1 MENPESTKKSAL
13 IVAVSGYFI
22 TPFMGSSINVA
33 LPAIA
38 QTFHID
44 AVLLSW
50 IATAYLLAIGVTLVP
65 MGRLSDIYGRKKI
78 MVLGFSFF
86 TMASLFSALSWSVY
100 ALIVFRIIQG
110 IGSGMFFGTTMAIL
124 TSVYPP
130 GERGKVLGI
139 TVSAVYIGLSSGPF
153 IGGILTTQIGWRS
166 LFALTFLLSFSVL
179 GLIFMKLKGEWA
191 EAKGESFDIWGSLL
205 YGLSLIILIV
215 GFSLLPDKKSI
226 GLILLSV
233 SGFIAFVVLEKR
245 VASPVFQMDLL
256 HHNKVFA
263 LSNLAALIHYSS
275 TFAVTFLLSL
285 YLQYIKSLNAQTAG
299 LILMAQPVMMALFS
313 PLAGKISDRIE
324 PRLIS
329 SAGMALTFCGLILFT
344 RLTGDTHLIYIVAT
358 LLLLGFGFALFSSPN
373 MNAIMSSVER
383 RFLGVASGSAGTMRV
398 LGQLFSMGIATLVLA
413 VILGR
418 VPITAAVYPQL
429 IKSIKFALMIFSGL
443 TFAGIF
449 ASLSRG
455 NVRQQQK
462 RSG

>member
-1 MENPESTKKSAL
+1 MEYLKSTQKSAL
-13 IVAVSGYFI
+13 IIAVTGYFI

-38 QTFHID
+38 RAFQAN
-44 AVLLSW
+44 AVQLSW
-50 IATAYLLAIGVTLVP
+50 IAMSYLLAIGVTLVP

-78 MVLGFSFF
+78 MAFGFLLFMI
-86 TMASLFSALSWSVY
+86 TSLLSALSWSVHS
-100 ALIVFRIIQG
+100 LILFRIIQG

-130 GERGKVLGI
+130 GERGKIIGI

-166 LFALTFLLSFSVL
+166 LFVLTFLISFSVV
-179 GLIFMKLKGEWA
+179 GLIFLKLKGEWA
-191 EAKGESFDIWGSLL
+191 EAKGESFDVWGSLV
-205 YGLSLIILIV
+205 YSLALILLTL

-226 GLILLSV
+226 GLILLGF
-233 SGFIAFVVLEKR
+233 SGFIAFVALEKR

-256 HHNKVFA
+256 LHNKVFA

-285 YLQYIKSLNAQTAG
+285 YLQYIKALNAQTAG
-299 LILMAQPVMMALFS
+299 MILMAQPVVMALFS

-329 SAGMALTFCGLILFT
+329 SAGMALTFCGLMLFT
-344 RLTGDTHLIYIVAT
+344 RLTAETHFIYIIAT
-358 LLLLGFGFALFSSPN
+358 LLLLGFGFAAFSSPN
-373 MNAIMSSVER
+373 MNAIMSSVEH
-383 RFLGVASGSAGTMRV
+383 RFLGVASGLAGTMRV

-413 VILGR
+413 LIMGR
-418 VPITAAVYPQL
+418 VSITAAVYPEL
-429 IKSIKFALMIFSGL
+429 IKSMKIALMIFSGL

-449 ASLSRG
+449 ASLTRG
-455 NVRQQQK
+455 NVRK
-462 RSG
+462 P

>member
-1 MENPESTKKSAL
+1 MEQQKTTQKSAL
-13 IVAVSGYFI
+13 IVAVTGYFI

-50 IATAYLLAIGVTLVP
+50 IPTAYLLAIGVTLVP

-78 MVLGFSFF
+78 MVLGFSAFSI
-86 TMASLFSALSWSVY
+86 ASLMSTLAWSAY
-100 ALIVFRIIQG
+100 ALIFFRIIQG
-110 IGSGMFFGTTMAIL
+110 VGSGMFFGTTMAIL
-124 TSVYPP
+124 ISIYPP

-153 IGGILTTQIGWRS
+153 IGGILTTQISWRG
-166 LFALTFLLSFSVL
+166 LFALTFVLSVAVV

-191 EAKGESFDIWGSLL
+191 EAKGESFDIWGSLV
-205 YGLSLIILIV
+205 YGLALILLIA
-215 GFSLLPDKKSI
+215 GFSLLPDPKSLY
-226 GLILLSV
+226 LILLSI
-233 SGFIAFVVLEKR
+233 SGFIAFVVIEKR
-245 VASPVFQMDLL
+245 VASPVFHMDLL
-256 HHNKVFA
+256 LHNRVFA

-285 YLQYIKSLNAQTAG
+285 YLQYIKSLSAQTAG
-299 LILMAQPVMMALFS
+299 LILIAQPVMMALFS
-313 PLAGKISDRIE
+313 PLAGKVSDRIE
-324 PRLIS
+324 PRLLS
-329 SAGMALTFCGLILFT
+329 SAGMALTFCGIMLFT
-344 RLTGDTHLIYIVAT
+344 RLTADSHIIFIVAT
-358 LLLLGFGFALFSSPN
+358 LLLLGFGFAIFSSPN

-413 VILGR
+413 LIMGR

-429 IKSIKFALMIFSGL
+429 IKSIRITLMIFSGL

-455 NVRQQQK
+455 NVRK
-462 RSG
+462 P

>member
-1 MENPESTKKSAL
+1 MESLKSTQKSAL
-13 IVAVSGYFI
+13 IVAVTGYFI

-38 QTFHID
+38 QTFHVD

-86 TMASLFSALSWSVY
+86 TIASLLSALSWSVY
-100 ALIVFRIIQG
+100 ALIIFRIIQG

-153 IGGILTTQIGWRS
+153 IGGILTTQISWRS

-179 GLIFMKLKGEWA
+179 ALIFMKLKGEWA
-191 EAKGESFDIWGSLL
+191 EAKGESFDIWGSLV

-256 HHNKVFA
+256 RHNKVFA

-329 SAGMALTFCGLILFT
+329 SAGMALTSCGIMLFT
-344 RLTGDTHLIYIVAT
+344 RLTADTHLFYIVAT
-358 LLLLGFGFALFSSPN
+358 LLLLGFGFAIFSSPN

-413 VILGR
+413 VTMGR

-429 IKSIKFALMIFSGL
+429 IKSIKITLIIFSGL

-455 NVRQQQK
+455 NVRQHEKQ
-462 RSG
+462 SG